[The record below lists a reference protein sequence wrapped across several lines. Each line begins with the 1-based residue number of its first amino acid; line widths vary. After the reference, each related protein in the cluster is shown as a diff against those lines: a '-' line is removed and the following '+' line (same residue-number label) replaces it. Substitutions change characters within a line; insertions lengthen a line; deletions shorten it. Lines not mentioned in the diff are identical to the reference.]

1 MTGDPR
7 MVVVT
12 EENCNACGTP
22 RVEVHHQ
29 SFPEMWISGESLDQA
44 VDKLFTLL
52 ESNLSAV
59 SDPMHRTPVQLAIA
73 DLQAF
78 IDRDTVRQS
87 KLSEVIDARAAVPE
101 SGPSSSSLVK
111 TETRVVRRPTLP
123 KGRAI
128 RTHPP
133 QHAYPGMPVNLRP
146 EGASLSAAKTFP
158 LVKETMFEAIRMVLP
173 KDREISDH
181 QVEGPITIYC
191 LDGQIAFTARG
202 QTHELR
208 AGQWLFLLGDEPHS
222 LRAIEDSSFLL
233 TILFLRPNK
242 ERQAE
247 ATLSEPGYP
256 NLPSSFL
263 KSRHDPTR
271 Q

>member
-1 MTGDPR
+1 MTGHPQ

-12 EENCNACGTP
+12 EECCNACGTP

-29 SFPEMWISGESLDQA
+29 SFPEMWTSGESLDQA
-44 VDKLFTLL
+44 ADKLFTRL

-59 SDPMHRTPVQLAIA
+59 SDPMHRAPVQLAIA

-87 KLSEVIDARAAVPE
+87 KLSEVIDARAAIP
-101 SGPSSSSLVK
+101 
-111 TETRVVRRPTLP
+111 
-123 KGRAI
+123 
-128 RTHPP
+128 THPP
-133 QHAYPGMPVNLRP
+133 QHAYPGMPVDLRP
-146 EGASLSAAKTFP
+146 EGASLSTAKTFP
-158 LVKETMFEAIRMVLP
+158 LVKETMFEAIRMVLR
-173 KDREISDH
+173 KDREMSGH

-202 QTHELR
+202 QTHELK

-222 LRAIEDSSFLL
+222 LHAIEDSSFLL
-233 TILFLRPNK
+233 TILFPRPNK

-247 ATLSEPGYP
+247 ETLSEPGYP

-263 KSRHDPTR
+263 KSRQHRTVE
-271 Q
+271 